1 MTSTSTGTPRASIA
15 GLGITDMGKVYGRT
29 ATDFADDAVR
39 RAVDDAGLELSDIDG
54 LLVSKG
60 VGDTGLNLKL
70 RDRLGLRELAI
81 ASEINS
87 FGATASVMMGY
98 ASELIQSGQA
108 TTIACLFADAP
119 LKQGLSAGEAY
130 GHRGRVTPVD
140 FAGVRIA
147 SGMTSTTMYYS
158 LAAQRH
164 MNVFGTT
171 SEQFGHVAVSQR
183 AWAEKNPLATMRKP
197 MTLQDHQDSRMVAD
211 PLHLLDCC
219 LVSNGGV
226 AVIVTSAERARDLKQ
241 RPVDVLGYGQTHL
254 SHPFRSDSKFGIETG
269 AAQAGP
275 KALAMAGLSVND
287 VDLLELYDCY
297 TYTVLIT
304 LEDYGFC
311 AKGEGGAFVAD
322 GKLGPGGSL
331 PTNTG
336 GGQLS
341 SYYMWGFTPLSEAII
356 QARGDGG
363 DRQVDKRDV
372 IMVSGN
378 GGILEHHGTTILT
391 PGENAR

>member
-1 MTSTSTGTPRASIA
+1 MTE
-15 GLGITDMGKVYGRT
+15 LGKVYGPS
-29 ATDFADDAVR
+29 ALDFGEEAVR
-39 RAVDDAGLELSDIDG
+39 RAADDAGLQVADIDG
-54 LLVSKG
+54 LLINKG
-60 VGDTGLNLKL
+60 IGETGLNLKL

-87 FGATASVMMGY
+87 FGASASVMVGY
-98 ASELIQSGQA
+98 ASELIRSGQA

-119 LKQGLSAGEAY
+119 LKQGLTAGAAY
-130 GHRGRVTPVD
+130 GHRGQVTPVD
-140 FAGVRIA
+140 FTGVRIA
-147 SGMTSTTMYYS
+147 SGLTSTTMYYA

-219 LVSNGGV
+219 LVSNGGI
-226 AVIVTSAERARDLKQ
+226 AVIVTSAERARDLKA
-241 RPVDVLGYGQTHL
+241 RPVDILGYGQTHVL
-254 SHPFRSDSKFGIETG
+254 QPYRSDSNFGIETG
-269 AAQAGP
+269 AKKAGP
-275 KALAMAGLSVND
+275 KALSMAGVSVND
-287 VDLLELYDCY
+287 VDLLEIYDCY
-297 TYTVLIT
+297 TYTVVVT

-363 DRQVDKRDV
+363 ERQVDKRDV

-378 GGILEHHGTTILT
+378 GGLLEYHGTTILT

>member
-1 MTSTSTGTPRASIA
+1 
-15 GLGITDMGKVYGRT
+15 MGKVYGRT
-29 ATDFADDAVR
+29 ASDFADDAVR
-39 RAVDDAGLELSDIDG
+39 RAADDAGIALSEIDG

-60 VGDTGLNLKL
+60 VVGDSDLNLKL
-70 RDRLGLRELAI
+70 RDRLGLRDLAI

-98 ASELIQSGQA
+98 ASELIRSGQA

-119 LKQGLSAGEAY
+119 LKEGLTAGAAY
-130 GHRGRVTPVD
+130 GHRGRLAPVD
-140 FAGVRIA
+140 FTGARIA
-147 SGMTSTTMYYS
+147 SGLTSTTMYYA

-164 MNVFGTT
+164 MNKFGTT
-171 SEQFGHVAVSQR
+171 SEQLGQVAVSQR

-197 MTLQDHQDSRMVAD
+197 MTLEDHQDSRLVAD

-226 AVIVTSAERARDLKQ
+226 AVIVTSPERARDLRQ

-254 SHPFRSDSKFGIETG
+254 SPTFRSDSTFGIETG
-269 AAQAGP
+269 AKKAGA
-275 KALAMAGLSVND
+275 KALSMAGVSAGD
-287 VDLLELYDCY
+287 IDLLELYDCY
-297 TYTVLIT
+297 TYTVVIT

-311 AKGEGGAFVAD
+311 EKGEGGAFVAD

-356 QARGDGG
+356 QARGAGG
-363 DRQVDKRDV
+363 ERQVDKNDL

-391 PGENAR
+391 PGERAR

>member
-1 MTSTSTGTPRASIA
+1 MPRASIV
-15 GLGITDMGKVYGRT
+15 GLGITDMGKVYGHS
-29 ATDFADDAVR
+29 ATDFADEAVR
-39 RAVDDAGLELSDIDG
+39 RAAADAGLQLSDIDG

-119 LKQGLSAGEAY
+119 LKQGLTAGEAY
-130 GHRGRVTPVD
+130 GHRGRVAPVD
-140 FAGVRIA
+140 FTGVRIA
-147 SGMTSTTMYYS
+147 SGITSTTMYYS

-164 MNVFGTT
+164 MNMFGTT

-183 AWAEKNPLATMRKP
+183 AWAQKNPLATMRKP
-197 MTLQDHQDSRMVAD
+197 MTLQDHQDSRMIAD

-219 LVSNGGV
+219 LVSNGGI
-226 AVIVTSAERARDLKQ
+226 AVIVTSTERARDLKQ
-241 RPVDVLGYGQTHL
+241 RPVDVLGYGQTHV
-254 SHPFRSDSKFGIETG
+254 SPTYRSGSKFGIETG
-269 AAQAGP
+269 AAKAGP
-275 KALAMAGLSVND
+275 KALSMAGVSVSD

-311 AKGEGGAFVAD
+311 AKGEGGEFVAD

-363 DRQVDKRDV
+363 ERQVDKRDV